1 MRRSLVAVTGG
12 RVPTLK
18 SVGMLGGGSAVELE
32 ELAYSR
38 GQLSAD
44 QVQQEIARFWTELEA
59 SPELQE
65 ELAGAGISSDLFRDV
80 DPSDAIT
87 VRVDSSGVDPIS
99 VALIVA
105 FAPAA
110 NRALKD
116 VWTTVLLPR
125 IRRRWGDDAIGD
137 QRRGRDS

>member
-1 MRRSLVAVTGG
+1 MSLAVVTGG

-18 SVGMLGGGSAVELE
+18 SVGMLGGGSAVELD
-32 ELAYSR
+32 ELTYSR

-44 QVQQEIARFWTELEA
+44 QIQQEIAKFWTELEA
-59 SPELQE
+59 SSELQE
-65 ELAGAGISSDLFRDV
+65 QVAAAGISRDLLGDV
-80 DPSDAIT
+80 DRSDAIT

-137 QRRGRDS
+137 QRRGRD